1 MLVKKIRSDLPL
13 VPRFIKAIF
22 KKKLFLISFIFIS
35 FVGFSFLFIQSSIN
49 NHKISNYI
57 LYGKGIVSNNFRI
70 IPNYIS
76 GLQSDPDVIYINI
89 KSLNIQKLSFLRNKA
104 LSNKEGVITEQ
115 YKNESVKTKLTYK
128 GKSFKGELSLTGQ
141 NMDHINNSHKW
152 SFRVNLKG
160 EARID
165 GIKKFTLLVPHT
177 RGKDL
182 LSEFIGH
189 KLMKYV
195 GLISPRYDYK
205 RVILN
210 GKDYGIYAFEE
221 HLDKRTL
228 ESNSLRE
235 GIIIKATPDSFK
247 VFKEERMRSNELFS
261 KQLSYLENQ
270 WSLFLRGDI
279 QTKSLFNTQKLAN
292 YYAISDIINGQHTHY
307 LGNEIFHFNPMT
319 LLLEPIG
326 REWDAPY
333 VDDKDYKIFLNNIS
347 VISGDANSKKFQELI
362 FQDDEF
368 IFLYLSSLNLFT
380 SGPFID
386 NFMKENIETI
396 KKAKHIL
403 YAEYPYLDA
412 DENILYQQVDT
423 IRTKLS
429 KVKSKNTHYQ
439 VEDII
444 IDKPEWVISEDF
456 VVKKNQKL
464 IVHEGTHID
473 MIQNSGIISYGNIIF
488 MGSSEN
494 PITTGSSD
502 KSGTGISV
510 FHAKNRSKIEH
521 TIFTGIEVS
530 KKSMRSLTSPVFFY
544 ESDVDIL
551 NTTFRDNNSEDMLNI
566 FRSNFLISDSVFINS
581 YSDAF
586 DSDFSNGTIANTV
599 FKNLGNDAIDLSGS
613 SVNLNN
619 IEIIKALDKAISL
632 GENSKSYGS
641 AIKILDSNLG
651 ISSKDLS
658 YFFYE
663 GVDISNAQVAFS
675 IYEKKEEFGSSSGEV
690 RSAVLNNNKL
700 DFIIEEKSHLTINN
714 QKIDG
719 DYKNVKNLM
728 YGNTYGT
735 ATSRE

>member
-1 MLVKKIRSDLPL
+1 MLIKKIRYDFPLLPS
-13 VPRFIKAIF
+13 FIRDIF
-22 KKKLFLISFIFIS
+22 KKKIFLISFIVIF
-35 FVGFSFLFIQSSIN
+35 FVGFGFLFIQSSIN

-57 LYGKGIVSNNFRI
+57 LYGKGIISNNLSI
-70 IPNYIS
+70 LPNYIS
-76 GLQSDPDVIYINI
+76 GLQSDPDVIYIDI
-89 KSLNIQKLSFLRNKA
+89 KSLNIQRLSFLRNKA
-104 LSNKEGVITEQ
+104 LSNKDGVIQEE

-128 GKSFKGELSLTGQ
+128 GKTYKAELSLTGQ

-160 EARID
+160 EGRID

-177 RGKDL
+177 RGKDV

-195 GLISPRYDYK
+195 GLTSPRYNYK

-210 GKDYGIYAFEE
+210 GKNYGIYAFEE
-221 HLDKRTL
+221 HLDKITL

-235 GIIIKATPDSFK
+235 GIIIKATPNSFK
-247 VFKEERMRSNELFS
+247 VFKEERMISNELFF
-261 KQLSYLENQ
+261 KQLTYLKNQ
-270 WSLFLRGDI
+270 WNLFLRGDI
-279 QTKSLFNTQKLAN
+279 QTKSLFNINKLAN

-307 LGNEIFHFNPMT
+307 LGNEIFYLNPMT

-333 VDDKDYKIFLNNIS
+333 LDDKDYKIFLNNIS

-362 FQDDEF
+362 FQDEEF
-368 IFLYLSSLNLFT
+368 ISLYLSSLNLFT
-380 SGPFID
+380 NNSFIN

-396 KKAKHIL
+396 KGAKNIL

-412 DENILYQQVDT
+412 DENILYRQVDA
-423 IRTKLS
+423 IRKELS
-429 KVKSKNTHYQ
+429 KVKLKNTNYQ

-456 VVKKNQKL
+456 VVKKNQRL

-488 MGSSEN
+488 KGSSKN

-530 KKSMRSLTSPVFFY
+530 KKSIRSLTSPVFFY

-566 FRSNFLISDSVFINS
+566 FRSNFLIRDSIFINS

-586 DSDFSNGTIANTV
+586 DSDFSNGAIENTV

-613 SVNLNN
+613 IVNLDN

-632 GENSKSYGS
+632 GENSESYGGPL
-641 AIKILDSNLG
+641 KILDSNLG

-675 IYEKKEEFGSSSGEV
+675 IYEKKEEFGSSFGEV
-690 RSAVLNNNKL
+690 RSANLNNNKL
-700 DFIIEEKSHLTINN
+700 DFIIEEKSSLIINN
-714 QKIDG
+714 KKIDG

-735 ATSRE
+735 ATIRE